1 MKTKYVSFDVYNT
14 LIKRVISTND
24 IYDFMEITLKEKYN
38 IKITSFKEKRLQAEK
53 VARIKYGNNYNISD
67 IYSCFST
74 KINKSDIQKII
85 DLEKKCEINSSIVN
99 EEGLILYNKYVNK
112 YKIIAIS
119 DMFLDKE
126 TIKTILEQNGYNID
140 TIYVSCEEKKSKKEF
155 NLFTKVLN
163 DLNIKNRE
171 LIHIGDAI
179 RSDYFNPKI
188 LGIKSILV
196 KNKTENNY
204 YYNLGF
210 QKFGPLMYEF
220 CKFIKSNSNTNLFFV
235 SREGEIFKKSFD
247 YLYPNIKTN
256 MIYLSRKSVLAGV
269 NSILLDNENLND
281 FINTI
286 SIKRNETILE
296 FLERLSLE
304 TNKYKAILNKNN
316 INENALLSSID
327 LDLFF
332 KNNKDIIIN
341 DLKEK
346 NYLFD
351 QYLNS
356 TIKGNATIIDIGWKG
371 SMQDLLSKYLKL
383 TNSSIKLNGLY
394 LGVMNNKNKKG
405 FLFNDNNE
413 ICQNILNYSGLLEII
428 FMPNYGSVLGYKK
441 VNNNVVPI
449 FDKVEFSN
457 QSLSIIKEVQ
467 NGIFDYL
474 QKMKLFNNKI
484 MISKNKIINILD
496 NLGNKPTLKDIN
508 YLKKLN
514 FYDNGKLYYLVEP
527 ISIMNFKTNFLNTKW
542 KTAYLKK
549 MFKINLPYG
558 KIIMLIRKR
567 VDKYNKG

>member
-14 LIKRVISTND
+14 LIKRVISIND
-24 IYDFMEITLKEKYN
+24 IYNFMEITLKEKYN
-38 IKITSFKEKRLQAEK
+38 IKIANFKEKRIQAETN
-53 VARIKYGNNYNISD
+53 ARIKYGNNYNIND
-67 IYSCFST
+67 IYNCFPENI
-74 KINKSDIQKII
+74 KKSNLQKII
-85 DLEKKCEINSSIVN
+85 ALEKQSEIFSSVVN
-99 EEGLILYNKYVNK
+99 EEGLALYNKYVNK

-126 TIKTILEQNGYNID
+126 TIKKILKQNGYNID

-155 NLFTKVLN
+155 NLFIKVIK
-163 DLNIKNRE
+163 DLNIKNNE
-171 LIHIGDAI
+171 LMHIGDAI
-179 RSDYFNPKI
+179 RSDYLNPKI

-220 CKFIKSNSNTNLFFV
+220 CKFIKNNSNSNLFFV
-235 SREGEIFKKSFD
+235 SREGEIFKKCFD
-247 YLYPNIKTN
+247 FLYPNIKTN

-269 NSILLDNENLND
+269 NSILLNDENLNE
-281 FINTI
+281 FIKNI

-296 FLERLSLE
+296 FLERLSLD
-304 TNKYKAILNKNN
+304 TNKYKTILNKNN
-316 INENALLSSID
+316 INEKSLLSSID
-327 LDLFF
+327 LEVFL
-332 KNNKDIIIN
+332 KNNKEILIN

-356 TIKGNATIIDIGWKG
+356 TIKGKTTIIDIGWKG

-449 FDKVEFSN
+449 FDKVEFSD

-474 QKMKLFNNKI
+474 KKMKLFNTKI

-514 FYDNGKLYYLVEP
+514 FYDNGRLYYLVEP
-527 ISIMNFKTNFLNTKW
+527 ISIINFKTNFLNTKW

-549 MFKINLPYG
+549 LFKINLPYG
-558 KIIMLIRKR
+558 KLIKFLRKI
-567 VDKYNKG
+567 N